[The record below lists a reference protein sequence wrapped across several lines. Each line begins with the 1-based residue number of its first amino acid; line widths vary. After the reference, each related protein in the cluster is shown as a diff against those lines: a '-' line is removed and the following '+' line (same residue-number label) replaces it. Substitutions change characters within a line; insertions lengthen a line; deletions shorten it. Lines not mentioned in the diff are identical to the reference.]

1 MPLRVALV
9 GTENSHADEIIRGL
23 NIHPISDVA
32 RVVALV
38 GEDNERNRKL
48 AASGGITQVIP
59 ASTELLGS
67 VDALIA
73 TNRDGALHRE
83 HAVPFLEAGFPVWV
97 DKPLAASTADGPA
110 IPEAPPG
117 RRGPATWYSGLR
129 GGAAGDVLAMPRAE
143 GPGPQ
148 AVRGS

>member
-32 RVVALV
+32 RGVALG

-48 AASGGITQVIP
+48 AASGGITQGVP
-59 ASTELLGS
+59 ASTGLRAS

-73 TNRDGALHRE
+73 PNRAGALHRD
-83 HAVPFLEAGFPVWV
+83 HAVPSLEAVFRVWV
-97 DKPLAASTADGPA
+97 DKPLAASTADARA
-110 IPEAPPG
+110 I
-117 RRGPATWYSGLR
+117 
-129 GGAAGDVLAMPRAE
+129 
-143 GPGPQ
+143 
-148 AVRGS
+148 